1 MVDLKTFGF
10 LSNILQLENIKMS
23 KIGNT
28 NDLLNVINV
37 LPITSRKNNRS
48 IYPNEVL
55 IPAGISG
62 LSNESIVL
70 CYQIRTIDKRRL
82 NKRYGILQDDVL
94 KEEII
99 EALKFQL
106 GLL

>member
-1 MVDLKTFGF
+1 MA
-10 LSNILQLENIKMS
+10 NLEPV
-23 KIGNT
+23 IGSEQGRTRPVIIISEAYT

-48 IYPNEVL
+48 VYPNEVL
-55 IPAGISG
+55 VAAGTSG
-62 LSNESIVL
+62 LSNESIIL

-82 NKRYGILQDDVL
+82 SKRYGVLEDDILKD
-94 KEEII
+94 EII

-106 GLL
+106 GIF